1 MFEGL
6 KKKIAHFIIKK
17 KYLRRNIGEF
27 SFNNVISNARDLLFL
42 MPKDDKDFISS
53 LEILK
58 YYQIHKKVIT
68 LFLPEHKYNIVPEKE
83 KYKFVPYSLAHFTKL
98 NLPNKNLIHSLNQKE
113 FEVVVD
119 LNRSEDVFFSAVAN
133 VVKSKIR
140 VSFEK
145 EFSGGYYN
153 MQIVDKNTNPEVAY
167 RSFLNYLR
175 MF

>member
-17 KYLRRNIGEF
+17 KYLRKNSREF
-27 SFNNVISNARDLLFL
+27 SFNNVISNANDLFFV
-42 MPKDDKDFISS
+42 MPKDDKDFFSS

-68 LFLPEHKYNIVPEKE
+68 LFLSEHKYSLVSEREKF
-83 KYKFVPYSLAHFTKL
+83 KHIAYHLNQITKL
-98 NLPNKNLIHSLNQKE
+98 NLPDKNLVSSLNQKE
-113 FEVVVD
+113 FDVVVD
-119 LNRSEDVFFSAVAN
+119 LNRSEDVFFSAISN

-145 EFSGGYYN
+145 EYSGEYYN
-153 MQIVDKNTNPEVAY
+153 MQIADKNTNPEVAY

>member
-17 KYLRRNIGEF
+17 KYLRKSSKEF
-27 SFNNVISNARDLLFL
+27 SFNNVISSANELLFV

-53 LEILK
+53 FEILK
-58 YYQIHKKVIT
+58 YYQIHKRTIT
-68 LFLPEHKYNIVPEKE
+68 LFLPEHKYSLVPDKE
-83 KYKFVPYSLAHFTKL
+83 KFKFISYQINQITKL
-98 NLPNKNLIHSLNQKE
+98 NLPSKTLVSNLSQKE
-113 FEVVVD
+113 FEIVID

-133 VVKSKIR
+133 VVKAKIR

-145 EFSGGYYN
+145 EFSEQYYN
-153 MQIVDKNTNPEVAY
+153 LQIADKNRDPEVAY
-167 RSFLNYLR
+167 RSFLSYLR